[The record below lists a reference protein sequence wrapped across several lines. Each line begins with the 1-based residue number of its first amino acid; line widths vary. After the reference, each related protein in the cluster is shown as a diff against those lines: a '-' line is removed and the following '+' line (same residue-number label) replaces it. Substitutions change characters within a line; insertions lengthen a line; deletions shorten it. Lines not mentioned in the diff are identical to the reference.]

1 MFQTDDTIVAIST
14 AAGNA
19 ARAIVRLS
27 GPDAIRLAGRVC
39 ELSEGELA
47 QVGGFRSTD
56 GLVRIASADIELPC
70 RAYVFRA
77 PRSFTRQDVVELHV
91 PAAAA
96 ALSDALIEAGA
107 RQAGPGEFTARAFLS
122 GRIDLSAAQAVA
134 DVISASDDAQLR
146 SAMAA
151 LGGRVE
157 RLCSAAAGQIV
168 EVLACVEASID
179 LAEEDI
185 ELDPPAELSGKLTEL
200 GERLCKTAREAADV
214 PDTADTATLVLAGR
228 PNVGKS
234 SLLNALSGTDRAIV
248 SALSGT
254 TRDVLSAVMT
264 LDRAAP
270 VALLDA
276 AGFAR
281 PANPLAAA
289 AHRAAHQAV
298 ARADAIAFVVDAGA
312 EDFRE
317 DMALLD
323 AVRKSNRRAGM
334 LLLANKSDLVAT
346 GLGERLE
353 RLGALAGLRTIA
365 TSAVTGQGLAE
376 LRRAACELLNMS
388 AGRSGDA
395 LGLHERQKR
404 RLLAA
409 AGAAQRGAR
418 ILRGAAAVSDVAELV
433 AIELREA
440 LDEMG
445 MISGQVVT
453 EDVLGRIFARFCVG
467 K

>member
-1 MFQTDDTIVAIST
+1 MFQTDETIVAISS
-14 AAGNA
+14 AAGIA

-27 GPDAIRLAGRVC
+27 GPDAIRLAGGVC
-39 ELSEGELA
+39 TLSAGELA
-47 QVGGFRSTD
+47 DMDGFRSAD

-96 ALSDALIEAGA
+96 ALSDALIQAGA
-107 RQAGPGEFTARAFLS
+107 RQAGPGEFTARAFIS

-134 DVISASDDAQLR
+134 DVISAADDAQLR

-157 RLCSAAAGQIV
+157 RLCSTAADRIA
-168 EVLACVEASID
+168 EVLAGVEASID

-185 ELDPPAELSGKLTEL
+185 ELDAPADLSGRLAELSDHL
-200 GERLCKTAREAADV
+200 GSTAREAADM
-214 PDTADTATLVLAGR
+214 PDEARKATLVLAGR

-234 SLLNALSGTDRAIV
+234 SLLNALSRTDRAIV

-264 LDRAAP
+264 LEGGASA
-270 VALLDA
+270 VLLDA

-281 PANPLAAA
+281 PADPLEAAV
-289 AHRAAHQAV
+289 HRAAHQAV
-298 ARADAIAFVVDAGA
+298 ARADAVAFVVDAAA
-312 EDFRE
+312 EDLAE
-317 DMALLD
+317 DLALLD
-323 AVRKSNRRAGM
+323 DVRKANRRAGV
-334 LLLANKSDLVAT
+334 LLLANKSDLVEIGLADRLEKLESLT
-346 GLGERLE
+346 GLRPV
-353 RLGALAGLRTIA
+353 AV
-365 TSAVTGQGLAE
+365 SAVTGRGLAE
-376 LRRAACELLNMS
+376 LRRAAGELLNMS
-388 AGRSGDA
+388 AGRAGDA

-404 RLLAA
+404 CLLAA
-409 AGAAQRGAR
+409 AAAVQRGAL
-418 ILRGAAAVSDVAELV
+418 ILHRAAAVSDVAELV
-433 AIELREA
+433 AVELREA
-440 LDEMG
+440 LAQLG
-445 MISGQVVT
+445 LISGQVVT